1 MRDDLFDYIING
13 YCYLMQIDS
22 WYDLTEVRRLK
33 FFQEYIEPYF
43 TVKDAAYFYQTYV
56 L

>member
-1 MRDDLFDYIING
+1 MRDDLFNYIING

-22 WYDLTEVRRLK
+22 WWDLTESKRLK

-43 TVKDAAYFYQTYV
+43 ILKDATVFYQDYV

>member
-1 MRDDLFDYIING
+1 MLDDLFVYIING

-22 WYDLTEVRRLK
+22 WWDLTEAKRLR

-43 TVKDAAYFYQTYV
+43 TVKDAAIFYQIYI